1 MTAESRVDIKG
12 IVDRVGPI
20 AREHAEESERLR
32 QLAKPVVDV
41 MIEQRV
47 FKCLVPR
54 SLGGLESASKILLGL
69 PPESPMILL

>member
-47 FKCLVPR
+47 FK
-54 SLGGLESASKILLGL
+54 
-69 PPESPMILL
+69 